1 MTDDRNDMMSGGRE
15 RDRSD
20 QVLSVGVPSSVREEG
35 LLNHHRYSLDG
46 SNQRDNG
53 ILTSAT
59 TILPSSYTKLVEPS
73 RPIFEEKRFD
83 AETKPSPTTISIPV
97 ISTTS
102 HENNGFHE
110 KTGET
115 SNDVTTMKLGKFSH
129 NEDEDDDEDDIP
141 LSIRVQHLKGKIG
154 TDNTATSTKS
164 KTSFK
169 QQKKLSPSRP
179 SSFDSTTH
187 HMKSASLHDN
197 DRHSVPSSLPTTKKE
212 QLSPVDRKK
221 KVSPQTA
228 SSLHHKQGKGM
239 GGNHYSTKATKME
252 NEKSKP
258 IKKKEKETTHRQPV
272 NGEMDDDDLPLSLRI
287 KKEFGESNVIKVE
300 KKRPLDEVTGGSTDG
315 GGLRTTTTAPRIK
328 KIKREQKPRV
338 SHGED
343 SDKARVH
350 DRQSKDQMSKTK
362 TTTTKTA
369 LPKVA
374 KLEMKE
380 EEEEAMMMAATES
393 SFKWW
398 EQQLDFDDSIKW
410 NTLEHCG
417 VYFPP
422 DYISHHIK
430 MLYDGREVELD
441 EESEEMAGFYAQLL
455 DTEWVGNPVFR
466 KNFFTDFLR
475 VLNRNC
481 NDNTDR
487 HVIRELEKCD
497 FTPIQ
502 RYYLDLKEKKKNAS
516 KEEKEAL
523 KAEKSLIE
531 ARYGWA
537 VVDGRREKVGNFRV
551 EPPGLFRGRG
561 QHPKAGCL
569 KLRVQPEQVVINVGK
584 TAQIPE
590 APAGHSWGG
599 VVHDNTVAWLA
610 TWTENVQNSQK
621 YVLFAASSTIK
632 GQSDLKKFQ
641 KARDL
646 KKHIERIRRDYMRD
660 LRDEKMEIRQ
670 RATALYLID
679 RLALRAGNEKGEDE
693 ADTVGCCSLRV
704 EHVRLEPPNLVI
716 FDFLGKDSIR
726 YYNEVAVDGR
736 VFKNLQRFQK
746 GIDKKP
752 GDPLFDRLNTNML
765 NRHLNSLMSGLTA
778 KVFRTHNASF
788 VFQQELEK
796 TPRGATIHERLL
808 AYNRANRQVAV
819 LCNHQRSIPKAHGQ
833 QMLRLKDKILAIKM
847 ERRELRLAIL
857 VEDPKRGSRN
867 PALLDEESDLEE
879 DTIPDRK
886 SQSQSQRQQS
896 ETSPIV
902 AEQGDG
908 EQKFDNEEPHSQT
921 STMGKASTTPS
932 SISPC
937 SSPSKKKLSIERMEE
952 KILKLDQRI
961 IALKTMLI
969 DKDENKTTA
978 LGTSKINYL
987 DPRISTA
994 WCYKHQVPIEK
1005 IFNKSLRDKFQ
1016 WAMIV
1021 NADWKF

>member
-1 MTDDRNDMMSGGRE
+1 MTDDRNRMNEE
-15 RDRSD
+15 RNRSD
-20 QVLSVGVPSSVREEG
+20 QVLVSVSSSPPIRDEFS
-35 LLNHHRYSLDG
+35 NQHCYYSSNG
-46 SNQRDNG
+46 SNQQDGN
-53 ILTSAT
+53 TST
-59 TILPSSYTKLVEPS
+59 KIPILPSFTKSIEPS
-73 RPIFEEKRFD
+73 CTTLEEKKILD
-83 AETKPSPTTISIPV
+83 TGTSSNHSTISVPIILNP
-97 ISTTS
+97 TS
-102 HENNGFHE
+102 NTNGVH
-110 KTGET
+110 ET
-115 SNDVTTMKLGKFSH
+115 SSNNKGSNVVPTMDLGKFKKDDDDKKK
-129 NEDEDDDEDDIP
+129 EEDDDEDDIP
-141 LSIRVQHLKGKIG
+141 LSIRIKHLKGQISTGTTTTSSKDKISSVKREKV
-154 TDNTATSTKS
+154 ST
-164 KTSFK
+164 
-169 QQKKLSPSRP
+169 SRP
-179 SSFDSTTH
+179 NSSDSMTPTKFIPH
-187 HMKSASLHDN
+187 HHDKDKKKIPSLTSN
-197 DRHSVPSSLPTTKKE
+197 KKQELPTTA
-212 QLSPVDRKK
+212 DRKK
-221 KVSPQTA
+221 KVSSQIA
-228 SSLHHKQGKGM
+228 SSLRHKQGKKKD
-239 GGNHYSTKATKME
+239 STKAPPVVAVKME
-252 NEKSKP
+252 TEKPKV
-258 IKKKEKETTHRQPV
+258 IKKKEKETPRQLD
-272 NGEMDDDDLPLSLRI
+272 NDEMDDDDVPLSLRI
-287 KKEFGESNVIKVE
+287 KKEEFVGSNVIKRE
-300 KKRPLDEVTGGSTDG
+300 KKRPLESTTDSIDEKES
-315 GGLRTTTTAPRIK
+315 RAKMTTTPRIK
-328 KIKREQKPRV
+328 KIKREQKPRLI
-338 SHGED
+338 SH
-343 SDKARVH
+343 DKDDDETRVKEE
-350 DRQSKDQMSKTK
+350 QPKNQISKTTMI
-362 TTTTKTA
+362 TTT
-369 LPKVA
+369 
-374 KLEMKE
+374 M
-380 EEEEAMMMAATES
+380 ES

-398 EQQLDFDDSIKW
+398 EQQLEFDDSIKW
-410 NTLEHCG
+410 NLLEHHG

-422 DYISHHIK
+422 DYVPHHVK
-430 MLYDGREVELD
+430 MLYDGQEVELD
-441 EESEEMAGFYAQLL
+441 AESEEVAGFYAQLL

-466 KNFFTDFLR
+466 KNFFTDFLK
-475 VLNRNC
+475 VLNRNRS
-481 NDNTDR
+481 DADR
-487 HVIRELEKCD
+487 HVIRDLEKCD

-502 RYYLDLKEKKKNAS
+502 RYYLDLREAKKNAS

-523 KAEKSLIE
+523 KAEKTCIE

-537 VVDGRREKVGNFRV
+537 MVDGRREKVGNFRV

-590 APAGHSWGG
+590 APSGHSWGG

-632 GQSDLKKFQ
+632 GQSDLKKFE
-641 KARDL
+641 KARGL

-704 EHVRLEPPNLVI
+704 EHVRLESPNLVI

-736 VFKNLQRFQK
+736 AFKNLQRFQK

-796 TPRGATIHERLL
+796 TPRDATIHERLL

-833 QMLRLKDKILAIKM
+833 QMLRLKDKILALKV

-857 VEDPKRGSRN
+857 LEDPKRGSRN

-886 SQSQSQRQQS
+886 QQQSQP
-896 ETSPIV
+896 SPLV
-902 AEQGDG
+902 NEKGVERKSD
-908 EQKFDNEEPHSQT
+908 DDEEPHSQT
-921 STMGKASTTPS
+921 PTIGRTS
-932 SISPC
+932 SILLSSTSPC

-961 IALKTMLI
+961 VAMKTMMI

-994 WCYKHQVPIEK
+994 WCYKYQVPIEK

-1016 WAMIV
+1016 WAMTV
-1021 NADWKF
+1021 PADWKF